1 MALPVKYIP
10 DSLVQELDLVII
22 TFRSD
27 ILVGGEEFI
36 PAKNR
41 VSFICCLAKLLTA
54 KSSETAESE

>member
-1 MALPVKYIP
+1 MALPVIYIP

-27 ILVGGEEFI
+27 ILGGGGELL
-36 PAKNR
+36 PVKNR
-41 VSFICCLAKLLTA
+41 VNFICCLAKLLTA